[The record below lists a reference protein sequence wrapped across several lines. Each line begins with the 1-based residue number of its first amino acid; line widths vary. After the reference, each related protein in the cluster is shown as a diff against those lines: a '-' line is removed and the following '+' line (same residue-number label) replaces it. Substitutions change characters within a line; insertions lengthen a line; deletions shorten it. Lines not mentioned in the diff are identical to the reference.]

1 MDKSSI
7 QVFDYEDFTV
17 RTYTDENGEVW
28 LVAKDVCDV
37 LGLSNSR
44 EAVSVLDDDEKNT
57 VRISDGIPGNPNMTV
72 INEPGLYKL
81 TFRSNKPNAKEFT
94 RRVTHEILPSIRKTG
109 SYTIPEKRKP
119 ARSKK
124 KVTMQLPSIQGLV
137 RASDQI
143 LRKAFN
149 CKDEAD
155 YKAVLAL
162 DQVFTNLYGR
172 SALELA
178 GLRLVKKYE
187 VVYVHRSHS
196 IIRYQSEKPVFRL
209 VQIGSED
216 DNDDEWEETHE
227 YRDD

>member
-1 MDKSSI
+1 M
-7 QVFDYEDFTV
+7 
-17 RTYTDENGEVW
+17 
-28 LVAKDVCDV
+28 
-37 LGLSNSR
+37 
-44 EAVSVLDDDEKNT
+44 
-57 VRISDGIPGNPNMTV
+57 
-72 INEPGLYKL
+72 
-81 TFRSNKPNAKEFT
+81 
-94 RRVTHEILPSIRKTG
+94 
-109 SYTIPEKRKP
+109 
-119 ARSKK
+119 
-124 KVTMQLPSIQGLV
+124 

-209 VQIGSED
+209 VQIGSEY
-216 DNDDEWEETHE
+216 DNDDEWEESHE

>member
-1 MDKSSI
+1 MYKSSI
-7 QVFDYEDFTV
+7 QIFDEEDFTV
-17 RTYTDENGEVW
+17 RTYTDNNGEVW

-72 INEPGLYKL
+72 INEAGLYKL
-81 TFRSNKPNAKEFT
+81 TFRSKKPSAKEFT

-109 SYTIPEKRKP
+109 SYTILEKRKP
-119 ARSKK
+119 ALNKK

-216 DNDDEWEETHE
+216 DNDDEWEESHE